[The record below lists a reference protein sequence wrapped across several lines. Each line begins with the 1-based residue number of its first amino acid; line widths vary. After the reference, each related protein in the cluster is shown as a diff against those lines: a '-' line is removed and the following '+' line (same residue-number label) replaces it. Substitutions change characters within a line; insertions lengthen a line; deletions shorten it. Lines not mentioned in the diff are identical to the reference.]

1 MYFFV
6 KQFWDI
12 RNWVMTSTINRVLDF
27 FPRRRKNPIKTQLK
41 QTIKFDPKTTQFKSN
56 NVKIKLEQKKYD
68 YNPQYYGVF
77 SSTN

>member
-1 MYFFV
+1 LGHP
-6 KQFWDI
+6 KLGHDI
-12 RNWVMTSTINRVLDF
+12 NHQPSVRF

-77 SSTN
+77 SSTNEAVL